1 MKIGFTN
8 GCYDILH
15 LGHISLLNFCKSKCD
30 YLVVGIDND
39 KMVKKSKGNDRP
51 YNNEND
57 RKTFL
62 ENIKSVDEVFVFNSH
77 DHLVNKLKEL
87 NPDVMVVGSDYKDK
101 VVVGSEHAKSLVFFE
116 VIDGYSTTKILQNT
130 SSG

>member
-39 KMVKKSKGNDRP
+39 KMVKKSKGNNRP

-62 ENIKSVDEVFVFNSH
+62 ENIKSVDEVFVFDSH

-101 VVVGSEHAKSLVFFE
+101 FVVGSEHAKSLVFFE

>member
-15 LGHISLLNFCKSKCD
+15 LGHIRLLNFCKSKCD

-101 VVVGSEHAKSLVFFE
+101 FVVGSEHAKSLVFFE